1 MLKILHAYKVYLP
14 HNGGIPAVIS
24 RITSGLQSHVKSTI
38 LVAQPKCAIGVS
50 EFYKKIFVTRSL
62 SLGNLFSMP
71 FAPFYMFN
79 FWYKAKK
86 SSIVHC
92 HYPFPLNDLAV
103 TLWFPKRTALIIH
116 WHAEITAQ
124 KRLLPLVK
132 PFINRCLKRA
142 DKIIV
147 SNPCMIEASSYLTL
161 YREKCAV
168 IPYGMQTDHIQTL
181 TAESQ
186 QKIKGLQQRY
196 PRLILAVGR
205 LVSYK
210 GFDVLLKAMQEIDGQ
225 LCIIGEGALNNE
237 LQQYSETLGLSER
250 VIFAGRVSDQEL
262 LYFYHASRVFAF
274 PSVTEAE
281 AFGLVQLEAML
292 CKKPIVNT
300 QLNSAVPWVARHQQ
314 EALTVIPNDYKGL
327 ATALQQLLDDTELA
341 NRLGE
346 AGYQRAISEFSEQVF
361 LTRINTLYEYVAEL
375 YP

>member
-1 MLKILHAYKVYLP
+1 MLKVLHAYKVYLP

-24 RITSGLQSHVKSTI
+24 RITTGLHSHVKSTI
-38 LVAQPKCAIGVS
+38 LVAQPKCALGVS

-71 FAPFYMFN
+71 LAPFYIFN
-79 FWYKAKK
+79 FWHKARK
-86 SSIVHC
+86 SSVVHC

-103 TLWFPKRTALIIH
+103 TLWFPKKTALIIH

-132 PFINRCLKRA
+132 PLINHCLKRA

-147 SNPCMIEASSYLTL
+147 SNPCMVDASAYLKL
-161 YREKCAV
+161 YREKCEV
-168 IPYGMQTDHIQTL
+168 IPYGIQTDHMQAL
-181 TAESQ
+181 TVESQ
-186 QKIKGLQQRY
+186 QKIKNLQQCY

-210 GFDVLLKAMQEIDGQ
+210 GFDVLLKAMQQIDGQ
-225 LCIIGEGALNNE
+225 LCIIGEGVLNNE
-237 LQQYSETLGLSER
+237 LQQYSETLGLSDR

-262 LYFYHASRVFAF
+262 LHFYHACRIFAF

-314 EALTVIPNDYKGL
+314 EALTVMPNDYKAF

-361 LTRINTLYEYVAEL
+361 LTRINTLYEYVVKS
-375 YP
+375 YQ